1 MKITYHLGDKKIVYN
16 TTAVPPIGTTVELE
30 MEGPSDAIFTVVDV
44 RFKLF
49 LCNTPNI
56 YEEVDVFLSL
66 DAAYTIENI
75 LLKEIEYTSTS
86 TQNLHIRS
94 DSER

>member
-16 TTAVPPIGTTVELE
+16 TTVVPPIGTTVELE
-30 MEGPSDAIFTVVDV
+30 MDSPSDAIFTVADV

-49 LCNTPNI
+49 LCDTPNV

-66 DAAYTIENI
+66 DAVHTIENI

-86 TQNLHIRS
+86 TQ
-94 DSER
+94 